1 MNYRAKKFAGILL
14 AGGLTALTG
23 CTDPV
28 NAPRPL
34 ADYAGNTIFSAFSG
48 RSPKTL
54 DPQVSYSNDESF
66 YTYAVYEP
74 LLGYHYLK
82 RPYEIVPKTVTEIPT
97 PEVLPDGR
105 TRYRFTL
112 RDDIRYAPHPAFAK
126 DAEGRYRYHRLSDAV
141 ARDLKNPL
149 DLPEKATRTL
159 SAEDYVYGIK
169 RLADPRVVSPVL
181 SVVSD
186 YLPGLQ
192 TLNAA
197 LRRDIE
203 AAKAAGRPAP
213 DLRDYA
219 LEGVAAPDAKTLEIT
234 VQGRYPAF
242 LNWLTMAFF
251 APVPWEAAAF
261 YDANPLL
268 KTNGVTLAAW
278 PVGTGP
284 YQLTVS
290 RTNREHVLERNPLY
304 HRVTYPCE
312 GAPGDR
318 EKGLLEDCGKPLPFV
333 DRYVMTME
341 KEAVP
346 VTSKFLQGYYDS
358 PQIARVDTGQGFL
371 VAAADS
377 ADKRTLYEERELVF
391 PETVEANLW
400 YLGFNWLDPVVG
412 EGKTPEE
419 KIRHRKLRQAI
430 SIAVDWEEEI
440 AIFEKEQGAASHG
453 PLPPGLF
460 GYRED
465 GPAAFNPVV
474 YRKDERGRVVRRS
487 VNDAK
492 RLLAEA
498 GYPGGR
504 DQATGRPLVLYFDWQ
519 GAAANAKS
527 FLEWFAR
534 QFAKIGIQ
542 LEIRGS
548 DYNRFQDKMNR
559 GAAQIYYWGWIADYP
574 DPENFLALLYGPNRK
589 AEGNGGE
596 NASNYR
602 NPRYDALFEAMR
614 VLPEGKEKAALI
626 DEMIRTVQNDAPW
639 SFGYSPK
646 EAAALHRW
654 VKNAKPTATVR
665 DSLQYFKVDAAQ
677 RSNRIRRWN
686 RPVLWPA
693 FLLAAVVVLLAGAA
707 VRFHGRRRKLTGR
720 ETTP

>member
-1 MNYRAKKFAGILL
+1 M
-14 AGGLTALTG
+14 
-23 CTDPV
+23 
-28 NAPRPL
+28 
-34 ADYAGNTIFSAFSG
+34 
-48 RSPKTL
+48 
-54 DPQVSYSNDESF
+54 
-66 YTYAVYEP
+66 
-74 LLGYHYLK
+74 
-82 RPYEIVPKTVTEIPT
+82 
-97 PEVLPDGR
+97 
-105 TRYRFTL
+105 
-112 RDDIRYAPHPAFAK
+112 
-126 DAEGRYRYHRLSDAV
+126 
-141 ARDLKNPL
+141 
-149 DLPEKATRTL
+149 
-159 SAEDYVYGIK
+159 
-169 RLADPRVVSPVL
+169 
-181 SVVSD
+181 
-186 YLPGLQ
+186 
-192 TLNAA
+192 
-197 LRRDIE
+197 
-203 AAKAAGRPAP
+203 
-213 DLRDYA
+213 
-219 LEGVAAPDAKTLEIT
+219 
-234 VQGRYPAF
+234 
-242 LNWLTMAFF
+242 
-251 APVPWEAAAF
+251 
-261 YDANPLL
+261 
-268 KTNGVTLAAW
+268 
-278 PVGTGP
+278 
-284 YQLTVS
+284 
-290 RTNREHVLERNPLY
+290 
-304 HRVTYPCE
+304 
-312 GAPGDR
+312 
-318 EKGLLEDCGKPLPFV
+318 
-333 DRYVMTME
+333 
-341 KEAVP
+341 
-346 VTSKFLQGYYDS
+346 
-358 PQIARVDTGQGFL
+358 
-371 VAAADS
+371 
-377 ADKRTLYEERELVF
+377 
-391 PETVEANLW
+391 W

-430 SIAVDWEEEI
+430 SIVVDWEEEI
-440 AIFEKEQGAASHG
+440 AIFEKEQGTASHG

-474 YRKDERGRVVRRS
+474 YRKDDRGRVVRRS

-665 DSLQYFKVDAAQ
+665 DSLQYFKVDAAE

-707 VRFHGRRRKLTGR
+707 VRFYGRRRKLTGR

>member
-1 MNYRAKKFAGILL
+1 MNCLEKKIARMGLTGVLL
-14 AGGLTALTG
+14 ALAG
-23 CTDPV
+23 CTEPV

-34 ADYAGNTIFSAFSG
+34 ADYAENAVYTAFSG
-48 RSPKTL
+48 HSPKTL

-82 RPYEIVPKTVTEIPT
+82 RPYEIVAKTVTAVPA
-97 PEVLPDGR
+97 PEVLADGR

-112 RDDIRYAPHPAFAK
+112 KDGIRYAPHPAFAK
-126 DAEGRYRYHRLSDAV
+126 DDKGYYRYHRLSDDV
-141 ARDLKNPL
+141 ARKLKNPL
-149 DLPEKATRTL
+149 DLPEKGTRELT
-159 SAEDYVYGIK
+159 AADYVYGIK

-181 SVVSD
+181 SVVSE
-186 YLPGLQ
+186 YLPGLK
-192 TLNAA
+192 TLNET
-197 LRRDIE
+197 LRRAIE
-203 AAKAAGRPAP
+203 AAKAAGTPAP
-213 DLRDYA
+213 DLRNYRLD
-219 LEGVAAPDAKTLEIT
+219 GVEAPDAKTLVLT
-234 VQGRYPAF
+234 VKGEYPVF

-251 APVPWEAAAF
+251 APVPWEAVAF
-261 YDANPLL
+261 YGANPLL

-304 HRVTYPCE
+304 HRMTYPCE
-312 GAPGDR
+312 GAPGDK
-318 EKGLLEDCGKPLPFV
+318 EKGLLTDCGKPLPFV

-371 VAAADS
+371 VAASDS
-377 ADKRTLYEERELVF
+377 ADKRALYEERELVF

-419 KIRHRKLRQAI
+419 KIRNRKLRQAI
-430 SIAVDWEEEI
+430 SIAIDWEEEI
-440 AIFEKEQGAASHG
+440 AIFEKEQGEASHG

-460 GYRED
+460 GYRAD
-465 GPAAFNPVV
+465 DPAAFNPVV
-474 YRKDERGRVVRRS
+474 YKRDAEGRTVRRS
-487 VNDAK
+487 IDEAR

-504 DQATGRPLVLYFDWQ
+504 DRVTGRPLVLYFDWQ

-574 DPENFLALLYGPNRK
+574 DPENFLALLYGSNRK
-589 AEGNGGE
+589 AEGKGGE

-602 NPRYDALFEAMR
+602 NSRYDVLFEKMR
-614 VLPEGKEKAALI
+614 LLPEGREKAALI
-626 DEMIRTVQNDAPW
+626 DEMIRIVQVDAPW

-665 DSLQYFKVDAAQ
+665 DSLQYFRIDAEKRAD
-677 RSNRIRRWN
+677 RIRRWN
-686 RPVLWPA
+686 RPILWPA
-693 FLLAAVVVLLAGAA
+693 FLLLAAAVGLTAAA
-707 VRFHGRRRKLTGR
+707 VRYYRRRQRLTGR
-720 ETTP
+720 AA

>member
-1 MNYRAKKFAGILL
+1 MNYRAKKFAGIVL
-14 AGGLTALTG
+14 AGVLAALTG
-23 CTDPV
+23 CTEPV

-82 RPYEIVPKTVTEIPT
+82 RPYEIIPKTVTDIPT
-97 PEVLPDGR
+97 PEVLSDGR

-112 RDDIRYAPHPAFAK
+112 KDDIRYAPHPAFAK
-126 DAEGRYRYHRLSDAV
+126 DAEGRYRYHRLSDAA

-149 DLPEKATRTL
+149 DLPEKGTRTL

-186 YLPGLQ
+186 YLPGLKA
-192 TLNAA
+192 LNAA

-213 DLRDYA
+213 DLRDYV

-290 RTNREHVLERNPLY
+290 RTNREHVLERNSLY

-371 VAAADS
+371 VAASDS
-377 ADKRTLYEERELVF
+377 ADKRALYEERELVF

-412 EGKTPEE
+412 VGKTPEE
-419 KIRHRKLRQAI
+419 RVRHRKLRQAI
-430 SIAVDWEEEI
+430 SIAIDWEEEI
-440 AIFEKEQGAASHG
+440 AIFEKEQGEASHG

-460 GYRED
+460 GYRKD

-487 VNDAK
+487 VEDAK

-504 DQATGRPLVLYFDWQ
+504 DLATGRPLVLYFDWQ

-614 VLPEGKEKAALI
+614 VLPEGQEKAALI
-626 DEMIRTVQNDAPW
+626 DEMIRTVQDDAPW

-654 VKNAKPTATVR
+654 IKNAKPTATVR
-665 DSLQYFKVDAAQ
+665 DCLQYFKVDAAE
-677 RSNRIRRWN
+677 RVDRIRRWN

-693 FLLAAVVVLLAGAA
+693 ALLAAAVGVLAGAA
-707 VRFHGRRRKLTGR
+707 VRFHRRRRALTGR
-720 ETTP
+720 EAAR